1 MEASAGAW
9 IAPRLSPLA
18 PAYKLNQAARVVSP
32 GSGLEGDHILHT
44 IRQCKYFLRV
54 IYPCF
59 YVLFVV
65 IFWIVGFY
73 QYYRDI
79 Q

>member
-1 MEASAGAW
+1 M
-9 IAPRLSPLA
+9 
-18 PAYKLNQAARVVSP
+18 VSP
-32 GSGLEGDHILHT
+32 VSVLEGDQILHT

-65 IFWIVGFY
+65 IFWIVGLY
-73 QYYRDI
+73 QYYI
-79 Q
+79 VN